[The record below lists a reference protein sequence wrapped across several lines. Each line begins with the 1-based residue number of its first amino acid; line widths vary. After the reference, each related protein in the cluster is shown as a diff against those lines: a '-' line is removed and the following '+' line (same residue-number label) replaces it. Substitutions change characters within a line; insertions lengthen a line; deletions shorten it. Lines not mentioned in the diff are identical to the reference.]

1 MKTKTLILSLI
12 AATAGSA
19 IAGIFTPDAYEKKY
33 AASVLERSAYYAP
46 VWGGTY
52 KAKWEEVIK
61 SDPNTR
67 AIAIH
72 LHGCGGL
79 AGLESIVAGFMSFRL
94 GLAVITPDFTA
105 RPGNKT
111 GCPGKF
117 GDHADMLAGG
127 GQRMKQGLY
136 TALNSD
142 RMDART
148 DDVEY
153 IVEYIKTLTNKPI
166 IISGHSEGA
175 RTAYHYNK
183 VDPQIVGIALHQ
195 QSCTPRY
202 SHIFRLPTTYKTW
215 QSLDSS
221 DPWAMG
227 ANEGVLDCGS
237 KFPDEHKANFTLYRQ
252 NGSNHDPL
260 NSTGM
265 KISFG
270 KWVNDL
276 LGGEWK
282 MTPFDNEALLPAIQ
296 KKFELKKSD

>member
-1 MKTKTLILSLI
+1 VAKRLLLTL
-12 AATAGSA
+12 TAVCASNA
-19 IAGIFTPDAYEKKY
+19 MAGIFTPDAYEKKY
-33 AASVLERSAYYAP
+33 AASALDRAAYYAP

-52 KAKWEEVIK
+52 RQKWEEIIK
-61 SDPNTR
+61 LDPNTR

-79 AGLESIVAGFMSFRL
+79 SGYESLVASFMSFRL

-117 GDHADMLAGG
+117 GDQADMLAGG
-127 GQRMKQGLY
+127 GQRARQGLY
-136 TALNSD
+136 SAVNSD

-148 DDVEY
+148 DDVEL
-153 IVEYIKTLTNKPI
+153 IVEYIKTLTDKPI

-175 RTAYHYNK
+175 RTAYHYDK
-183 VDPQIVGIALHQ
+183 VDPRIVGIALHQ

-202 SHIFRLPTTYKTW
+202 NHIFRLPTTYKTW

-227 ANEGVLDCGS
+227 ANEGVWDCGA
-237 KFPDEHKANFTLYRQ
+237 KFPDEHKVNFTLYRQ
-252 NGSNHDPL
+252 SGTNHAPL

-282 MTPFDNEALLPAIQ
+282 MIPFDNEAILPSVQ
-296 KKFELKKSD
+296 KKYELKKPD